1 MAGDYAI
8 CTQIRE
14 FLTAPFVGRRHVRL
28 GFSYNGKNYTTV
40 FTVGHNEDEIRLVN
54 NNKCINV
61 GYNYET
67 ASFVTDIHADSGGC
81 FTPRL
86 TSNSRGVAGVR
97 TTSLDVLTVLM
108 TKLCTCFPS
117 SITTP
122 IIITDMATKD
132 DISLSAFHLI
142 RGGNAIYEK
151 YGYTSPSSTELKE
164 RIRNMRWRDLD
175 TTTKQLILQI
185 FQENGLPGFFRNGD
199 LLVNIL
205 QPITYKIE
213 QEFNRR
219 HLDVPVNGGNDI
231 ESINFSEYMLIYLTK
246 DGGYNTDFI
255 LDTSSVEWNDWSS
268 RLLFTEFEE
277 IVAGGIGGTRKK
289 RSRKTRRR
297 RRVFSV

>member
-1 MAGDYAI
+1 MADDSAI
-8 CTQIRE
+8 CSQIRT

-28 GFSYNGKNYTTV
+28 GFSYNGKNYNTV
-40 FTVGHNEDEIRLVN
+40 FNVMHDKYDIRLIN
-54 NNKCINV
+54 NNECIDV

-86 TSNSRGVAGVR
+86 TSNARGIAGVR

-122 IIITDMATKD
+122 IIITDMANKD
-132 DISLSAFHLI
+132 DINLSAFYLI

-151 YGYTSPSSTELKE
+151 YGYTSHSSTELKE
-164 RIRNMRWRDLD
+164 RIRDMRWKDLD
-175 TTTKQLILQI
+175 TATKQLILQI

-199 LLVNIL
+199 LLIDIL
-205 QPITYKIE
+205 RPITYKIE

-219 HLDVPVNGGNDI
+219 HLDVPVYGSNDI

-246 DGGYNTDFI
+246 HSGYNTDFT
-255 LDTSSVEWNDWSS
+255 LNTSSAEWNDWSS

-277 IVAGGIGGTRKK
+277 IVAVGGMRKK

>member
-1 MAGDYAI
+1 MADNAI
-8 CTQIRE
+8 CGQIRE
-14 FLTAPFVGRRHVRL
+14 FLTAPFVGRRRVRL
-28 GFSYNGKNYTTV
+28 RISYNGRNYATV
-40 FTVGHNEDEIRLVN
+40 FTVGHDEYDIRLIN
-54 NNKCINV
+54 NNECIDV
-61 GYNYET
+61 AYNYET

-86 TSNSRGVAGVR
+86 TSNARGVAGVR

-122 IIITDMATKD
+122 ITITDMANKD

-151 YGYTSPSSTELKE
+151 YGYTSPSITELKE
-164 RIRNMRWRDLD
+164 HIRGVYWRDLD
-175 TTTKQLILQI
+175 AQTKQLILQI
-185 FQENGLPGFFRNGD
+185 SQESGLPGFFRNGD

-205 QPITYKIE
+205 QPITYEIE
-213 QEFNRR
+213 QEFNKR
-219 HLDVPVNGGNDI
+219 HLDTSVNGGNDI
-231 ESINFSEYMLIYLTK
+231 ESINFSEYILIYLTK
-246 DGGYNTDFI
+246 DTGYNTDFT

-277 IVAGGIGGTRKK
+277 IISGGTRKK

-297 RRVFSV
+297 RV